1 MTHLDLENLTSD
13 YLEGLLEPA
22 LKREVE
28 AHLSVCPSSNLPRLI
43 LDFTVPWGTFRT
55 RAISS

>member
-22 LKREVE
+22 LRGNSK
-28 AHLSVCPSSNLPRLI
+28 PI
-43 LDFTVPWGTFRT
+43 
-55 RAISS
+55 